1 MKIQIING
9 VYGYRP
15 NAYTVEKKTLED
27 PPFEV
32 DDTEATRLISKGVAK
47 AVVDHFEPSAVEQSA
62 EEEPTETYELP
73 EYNADMKLTELKEI
87 AAAYGVDASKARSKA
102 EAIALIDAAIGVGEG
117 EDVPQLGAAL
127 PE

>member
-1 MKIQIING
+1 MIYTIEQIRQIAS
-9 VYGYRP
+9 P
-15 NAYTVEKKTLED
+15 
-27 PPFEV
+27 
-32 DDTEATRLISKGVAK
+32 
-47 AVVDHFEPSAVEQSA
+47 
-62 EEEPTETYELP
+62 
-73 EYNADMKLTELKEI
+73 I